1 MTAEAAPTPTA
12 DAWQRVSA
20 VVVTHH
26 SAAVIEACLQS
37 ILPAAHILVIDN
49 ASRDDTAERV
59 AGTAP
64 DAKITRNATGVGYGN
79 AASQGLAAVETEF
92 VLLVNPDAV
101 VEPDAI
107 THLVAAADAY
117 PDGVLFGPTI
127 VNPDGSIEPN
137 HDVKLFDR
145 RIYAPHSAESHP
157 AGPCCAEF
165 LSGAVHLLR
174 MSAYREIGPFDPNFF
189 LYYEDD
195 DYCLRLRDA
204 GFNLIMVPDAVVGHI
219 GGGSVRP
226 SLHYHWEKYWHMAW
240 SRQYLEEKH
249 RGRAACRRLTRA
261 YLLHFGGKA
270 IGHALTL
277 RGARA
282 WQNLARTF
290 GTAGY
295 ALGIPASRTTRS
307 ARPDNGLDKPR

>member
-12 DAWQRVSA
+12 DASQRVSA

-26 SAAVIEACLQS
+26 SGGVIRQCLEGLGKAAKIV
-37 ILPAAHILVIDN
+37 VIDN
-49 ASRDDTAERV
+49 ASDDDTVDIVTSA
-59 AGTAP
+59 AP
-64 DAKITRNATGVGYGN
+64 DSELLRNRVGVGYGN

-92 VLLVNPDAV
+92 ALLINPDAV
-101 VEPDAI
+101 VEAGAI
-107 THLVAAADAY
+107 AHLVAAADAY

-145 RIYAPHSAESHP
+145 RIYAPHSAEGHP

-174 MSAYREIGPFDPNFF
+174 MSAYRAIGPFDPNFF

-195 DYCLRLRDA
+195 DYCLRLRNA
-204 GFNLIMVPDAVVGHI
+204 GFNLIMVPDAVVSHI

-249 RGRAACRRLTRA
+249 RGRAACRRLTLS
-261 YLLHFGGKA
+261 YLLHFGSKA
-270 IGHALTL
+270 IGNALTL
-277 RGARA
+277 RGGRA

-307 ARPDNGLDKPR
+307 ARPDTVSDKHQ